1 MEKKQQKFRVGEL
14 IVIGITFVLFIVA
27 LFVKGFTKELL
38 LEAGVFLVSLKLILN
53 SRRNALYSQQILGEL
68 EEIKNRIGE

>member
-1 MEKKQQKFRVGEL
+1 MEQKPKTFQYGEL
-14 IVIGITFVLFIVA
+14 IVIAVTFVLFIMA
-27 LFVKGFTKELL
+27 LFVKGLTKELL

-53 SRRNALYSQQILGEL
+53 SRKNARYSQRILGEL